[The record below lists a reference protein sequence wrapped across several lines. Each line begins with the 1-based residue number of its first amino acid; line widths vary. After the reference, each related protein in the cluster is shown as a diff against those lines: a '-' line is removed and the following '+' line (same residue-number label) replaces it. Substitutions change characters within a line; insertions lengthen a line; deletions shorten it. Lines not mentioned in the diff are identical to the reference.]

1 VLMVIKTPGKVF
13 TICLRAFP
21 EALDETGK
29 ILRRNSKVKAV
40 FAYKSD
46 DVLEFCRNSLK
57 WEPTTVHDVAD
68 MCAVVYCTTWT
79 CKPEVQQ

>member
-1 VLMVIKTPGKVF
+1 MVLMVIKTPGKVF

-40 FAYKSD
+40 FAYKLMMFWSF
-46 DVLEFCRNSLK
+46 VGI
-57 WEPTTVHDVAD
+57 P
-68 MCAVVYCTTWT
+68 
-79 CKPEVQQ
+79 